1 MPAYES
7 GERSAIQALDR
18 LRKLQT
24 VTDAALEPLALD
36 ALLDVLLTRIRT
48 VLEADTSAVLLVDE
62 RTDELVA
69 RAAKG
74 LEEEVERGVRI
85 PVGAGFAG
93 RIAAERRPV
102 VLDDVD
108 HADVLNPLLREKGIK
123 SLLGVPLIVRERV
136 LGVVHVGTLVPRTFT
151 PDDAELLSL
160 VAQRLAV
167 ALERAMIHEEVV
179 RLERLEREFVALAS
193 HELRTPASV
202 IYGISE
208 TLAERG
214 DDLPHELIV
223 ELREAL
229 REHSARLRRLVEQLL
244 DLSRLGAADLLLRRE
259 RLELRSQIERIV
271 ATLEVQSAAQVRI
284 EVPDRVEVDADP
296 VGLEHIFGNLLSNAF
311 RYGEPPVIV
320 SAAQEDTYVHVTIE
334 DRGRG
339 VAQEFVPRLFERFT
353 RSPQSED
360 ESYRGAG
367 LGLAIARAYTSAHGG
382 SITYEAVEPCG
393 ARFRV
398 TLPAAA

>member
-108 HADVLNPLLREKGIK
+108 HADVLNPLLRETGIK
-123 SLLGVPLIVRERV
+123 SLLGVPLLADCRV
-136 LGVVHVGTLVPRTFT
+136 LGVLHVGSRTARRFAAI
-151 PDDAELLSL
+151 DAGLMQL
-160 VAQRLAV
+160 VA
-167 ALERAMIHEEVV
+167 
-179 RLERLEREFVALAS
+179 
-193 HELRTPASV
+193 
-202 IYGISE
+202 
-208 TLAERG
+208 
-214 DDLPHELIV
+214 
-223 ELREAL
+223 
-229 REHSARLRRLVEQLL
+229 
-244 DLSRLGAADLLLRRE
+244 
-259 RLELRSQIERIV
+259 
-271 ATLEVQSAAQVRI
+271 
-284 EVPDRVEVDADP
+284 
-296 VGLEHIFGNLLSNAF
+296 
-311 RYGEPPVIV
+311 
-320 SAAQEDTYVHVTIE
+320 
-334 DRGRG
+334 
-339 VAQEFVPRLFERFT
+339 
-353 RSPQSED
+353 
-360 ESYRGAG
+360 
-367 LGLAIARAYTSAHGG
+367 
-382 SITYEAVEPCG
+382 
-393 ARFRV
+393 
-398 TLPAAA
+398 